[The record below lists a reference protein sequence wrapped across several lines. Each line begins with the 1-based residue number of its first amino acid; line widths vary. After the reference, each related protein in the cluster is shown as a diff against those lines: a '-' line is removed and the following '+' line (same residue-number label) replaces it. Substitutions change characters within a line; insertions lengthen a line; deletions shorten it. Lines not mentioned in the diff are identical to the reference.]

1 MIKFTPILL
10 ALLYGL
16 VMYRFSVWRT
26 SRELDTQSTELA
38 DPLLR
43 QMCDQMAA
51 ALELPHIRV
60 HIYEIEP
67 INGLAAPDGRI
78 FITRGFY
85 NKFRQGEVSA
95 SEMAS
100 VIAHELGHVAL
111 GHSRR
116 RMIDFSGQNALRT
129 ALAMVLSRFIPGIG
143 VFVANAL
150 TSLLAA
156 RLSRSDEYEADAYA
170 AALLTKAGIG
180 VGPQISLFE
189 KLEKLTKVRM
199 GAAPAWLMSHPKTTD
214 RIAALRKLE
223 TKWQI
228 TKPS

>member
-1 MIKFTPILL
+1 MLKFTPILL
-10 ALLYGL
+10 AILYGL
-16 VMYRFSVWRT
+16 AMYRFSAWRT
-26 SRELDTQSTELA
+26 ARELDARSTELA
-38 DPLLR
+38 DPMLR
-43 QMCDQMAA
+43 TLMDRMAA
-51 ALELPHIRV
+51 ALEIERIKV

-67 INGLAAPDGRI
+67 VNGLAAPDGRI

-95 SEMAS
+95 DEMAS

-129 ALAMVLSRFIPGIG
+129 ALAMVLGRFLPGVG
-143 VFVANAL
+143 VMVAGAL

-170 AALLTKAGIG
+170 AALLSKSGIG
-180 VGPQISLFE
+180 VEAQKSLFR
-189 KLEKLTKVRM
+189 KLEDLTRQRG
-199 GAAPAWLMSHPKTTD
+199 GAAPAWMMSHPKTAD
-214 RIAALRKLE
+214 RIAALEALE
-223 TKWQI
+223 AKWAV
-228 TKPS
+228 KAP